1 MHDPKKSELGNV
13 SYSEALFRELFQR
26 MSNCVAV
33 YAAVDNG
40 DDFIFLDFN
49 RSAELLDNL
58 KREEVVGKRLTDC
71 FPGAR
76 DFGLVSV
83 LQKVWETGQPKH
95 FPATYY
101 QDKRI
106 AGWRENY
113 VYRLPTGEVVAIY
126 DDVTKRKQAEFEL
139 RESHEKLDSLLNSM
153 AEGAY
158 GVDTNGICTFV
169 NQSFMNIL
177 GYEKQD
183 DVIGKKIHD
192 LIHHT
197 RPDGS
202 HYPSTECRMYAAYQ
216 RHQDIHVSDEV
227 FWRKDGKAI
236 PVEYWSK
243 AIIRD
248 GVIVGAIATF
258 LDITERK
265 KDEQIIHNLAFY
277 DPLTQLPNRRLLND
291 RIGQALAASKRSK
304 RYGAIMYIDLDNFK
318 PLNDTHGHA
327 AGDLLLVDAAKR
339 ISGCL
344 REVDTVARIGGD
356 EFIIL
361 VSDLNQDKTEAAR
374 LANAIAEKVRLSLA
388 KEYLLK
394 LKTDENTDM
403 IVRHICTSSI
413 GLTLFISNEAS
424 QDEILSQS
432 DSAMYLAKQAGRNQ
446 ICFYKE

>member
-13 SYSEALFRELFQR
+13 SYSEALFRELFQH

-40 DDFIFLDFN
+40 SDFVFLDFN

-58 KREEVVGKRLTDC
+58 SHEEVIGKRLTDC
-71 FPGAR
+71 FPNAK

-83 LQKVWETGQPKH
+83 LQNVWKTGQPKH

-101 QDKRI
+101 QDNRI

-169 NQSFMNIL
+169 NHSFMSIL
-177 GYEKQD
+177 GYENPN

-243 AIIRD
+243 PIIRD
-248 GVIVGAIATF
+248 GAIVGAIATF

-265 KDEQIIHNLAFY
+265 KNEEIIHNLAFY
-277 DPLTQLPNRRLLND
+277 DPLTRLPNRRLLND
-291 RIGQALAASKRSK
+291 RIGQALAASKRSG

-327 AGDLLLVDAAKR
+327 AGDLLLAEAATR
-339 ISGCL
+339 ISACL
-344 REVDTVARIGGD
+344 REVDTIARMGGD
-356 EFIIL
+356 EFVIL
-361 VSDLNQDKTEAAR
+361 VGDLNQDKTKAAE

-388 KEYLLK
+388 QEYFLRFK
-394 LKTDENTDM
+394 SDENADT
-403 IVRHICTSSI
+403 IVHHTCTSSI
-413 GLTLFISNEAS
+413 GVTLFIGNEAS
-424 QDEILSQS
+424 QDEILSRS
-432 DSAMYLAKQAGRNQ
+432 DTAMYRAKAAGRNQ
-446 ICFYKE
+446 VRLYM